1 MVSWRAL
8 AARSAHMDMAPRP
21 CASLGV
27 NSHFRAARCLA
38 AALCVRSA
46 VSVGIWVPP
55 RGRRNIQVSGG
66 VRVCVRAQRCE
77 PRRPMDKEPRRV
89 SQRVRPE
96 CVKCNRQVNACLPK
110 LHTSLFFFRGL
121 ETDTSSRRS
130 QGAVKWSPAKEGA
143 SPSRRGL
150 H

>member
-1 MVSWRAL
+1 MRGAEAGKRRGEKRTRTGRSEHAWTRERGRQRTLEGFMVSWRAL

-89 SQRVRPE
+89 SQRVRRRPE
-96 CVKCNRQVNACLPK
+96 CVIGK
-110 LHTSLFFFRGL
+110 
-121 ETDTSSRRS
+121 
-130 QGAVKWSPAKEGA
+130 
-143 SPSRRGL
+143 
-150 H
+150 